1 MPALAARE
9 IIDSLATIESCLNLF
24 LERDRDRPLRERV
37 AVSLVRAEAH
47 RARWLA
53 EAYSLLGSEPAV
65 TRKGMSVA
73 RAWSAGRC
81 TGSKRRVGCRT

>member
-1 MPALAARE
+1 MTARGSGRAAAPSGVPALAARE

-24 LERDRDRPLRERV
+24 LDRDRPLRERV

-65 TRKGMSVA
+65 VE
-73 RAWSAGRC
+73 AG
-81 TGSKRRVGCRT
+81 SRVR